1 MRTKTGFT
9 LLFAA
14 FFSLSLFASETEKHP
29 SEPTEPVPNKV
40 HAIIEKSCI
49 GCHNTDSRNEDAKK
63 KLDFKTLD
71 SLSKVKMI
79 GAYNEI
85 AETIEKNEMPP
96 KKFLQRF
103 PDKALTD
110 AEKKI
115 LMNWTKKETK
125 ALVKGK

>member
-14 FFSLSLFASETEKHP
+14 IFSLSLHASETEKK
-29 SEPTEPVPNKV
+29 SVEPFGPMPDQVKTIVD
-40 HAIIEKSCI
+40 KSCI
-49 GCHNTDSRNEDAKK
+49 GCHNTNSRNEDAKK
-63 KLDFKTLD
+63 KLDFNKLD

-79 GAYNEI
+79 GTYNEI
-85 AETIEKNEMPP
+85 AEVLEKEEMPP

-110 AEKKI
+110 AEKKT
-115 LMNWTKKETK
+115 LMNWAKKETK